1 MYKRLDGDYLSEDF
15 VRKVDEF
22 IKFASDE
29 EHFKK
34 YEKRK
39 CPYNKCW
46 NVPYLDDDTI
56 KLHLTRMGFILIII
70 SGLIMVNYIVI

>member
-22 IKFASDE
+22 IKFVSEE

-34 YEKRK
+34 YEKLK
-39 CPYNKCW
+39 CPCNKCW
-46 NVPYLDDDTI
+46 NVPYLEEDTV
-56 KLHLTRMGFILIII
+56 KLHLYKNGFILIIV
-70 SGLIMVNYIVI
+70 SGLTMENYIVI